1 MGPAPSRPAV
11 FPPPPPTPSP
21 APPPPEPDPYVAV
34 IKKNPTFANLMDK
47 DRLTAFLQKDEK
59 GVFRYKKFE
68 NDLNDAKTLEYRFP
82 DLVEAKKIST
92 KADILDI
99 QKNAKKDISRLNIAH
114 RKDKSN
120 KDDADDSLVEVLLL
134 EIDNIKVNLNKAKEI
149 SNDIETE
156 EVILLSTSLIE
167 AQSNLRSTYKKQE
180 NDMIELDI
188 EFQADIAQVDDIAR
202 DDIRRCKT
210 LEKMYKMTLTNKLKS
225 AIDEINKI
233 YPTKE
238 LGMDPP
244 IEVSTDG
251 EPTIILPQEV
261 IVFIKNKMIS
271 IKPKPNLSR
280 KFGIVFEDEKEREV
294 NEEKEIVRM
303 ETLAKKITERRAAD
317 KKKKAIEDAEKKR
330 IEDAEK
336 KRADFFKK

>member
-1 MGPAPSRPAV
+1 MGPAPSRPDS
-11 FPPPPPTPSP
+11 FSPPPQ

-34 IKKNPTFANLMDK
+34 VKKYPTFANLMDK
-47 DRLTAFLQKDEK
+47 DRLSAFLKKDQND
-59 GVFRYKKFE
+59 VFVYKKFE

-120 KDDADDSLVEVLLL
+120 KDDADSSLIELLL
-134 EIDNIKVNLNKAKEI
+134 AEIDVIKQNLYQAI
-149 SNDIETE
+149 QRSNNVETE

-167 AQSNLRSTYKKQE
+167 AQSHLKSTQKKQE
-180 NDMIELDI
+180 NYLIELDI

-202 DDIRRCKT
+202 DDIRRCKIV
-210 LEKMYKMTLTNKLKS
+210 EKMYKTNLTNKLKS
-225 AIDEINKI
+225 AIADINKI

-244 IEVSTDG
+244 IELSTDG

-261 IVFIKNKMIS
+261 IVFIKNKLIS
-271 IKPKPNLSR
+271 IKPKPNLSK
-280 KFGIVFEDEKEREV
+280 KFGVVFEDEKEREV

-303 ETLAKKITERRAAD
+303 EILAKKITERRAAD
-317 KKKKAIEDAEKKR
+317 KKKKELEEAEKKR
-330 IEDAEK
+330 VADAEK

>member
-1 MGPAPSRPAV
+1 MGPAPSRPDS
-11 FPPPPPTPSP
+11 FSPPPQ

-34 IKKNPTFANLMDK
+34 VKKYPTFANLMDK
-47 DRLTAFLQKDEK
+47 DRLTAFLQKDES
-59 GVFRYKKFE
+59 GVFVYKKFE

-99 QKNAKKDISRLNIAH
+99 QKTAKKDISRLNIAN
-114 RKDKSN
+114 RKDISN
-120 KDDADDSLVEVLLL
+120 KDDADASLIEVLTA
-134 EIDNIKVNLNKAKEI
+134 EIDVIKQNLHQANQR
-149 SNDIETE
+149 SNNVQTE
-156 EVILLSTSLIE
+156 EVILLSTNLTE
-167 AQSNLRSTYKKQE
+167 AQSRLKSTQKKQE
-180 NDMIELDI
+180 NDMIELDN

-202 DDIRRCKT
+202 DDIRRCKIV
-210 LEKMYKMTLTNKLKS
+210 EKMYKTNLTNKLNT
-225 AIDEINKI
+225 AIADINKN

-244 IEVSTDG
+244 IELSTDG

-261 IVFIKNKMIS
+261 IVFIKNKLIS
-271 IKPKPNLSR
+271 IKPKPNLSK
-280 KFGIVFEDEKEREV
+280 KFGVVFEDEKEREV
-294 NEEKEIVRM
+294 DEEKEIVRM

-317 KKKKAIEDAEKKR
+317 KKKKALEEAEKKR
-330 IEDAEK
+330 IADAEK